1 MSMCKSQIGGI
12 RRFQSRKTVDENDDE
27 IVDDDEKSVKAR
39 ALDDMAP

>member
-27 IVDDDEKSVKAR
+27 IVDDENSVKAR